1 MKKRWVGTLLLF
13 LLVQWGWSQHDFVQ
27 VKEQQLYVKGRPY
40 YFIGANYWYGP
51 LLGMDVRNLSNR
63 ERLLKELDFL
73 KKKGVTNLRVMAA
86 VEGTGY
92 VNGVMRVSPALQKS
106 PGAFDDSL
114 LRGLDF
120 LLSEM
125 GKRDMK
131 AVLFLSNNWEWTG
144 GFLQYVNWFGL
155 VSDSMVQ
162 RKLDWEE
169 VRDVTSRFYD
179 CEPCREAYLK
189 QVEHIITRTNS
200 VTGKKYTDDPAIMAW
215 QLANEPRPM
224 RTRANEKYVE
234 WIRQSAAFIK
244 RLDKHHLVSIGHEG
258 YMGTD
263 GDLGLF
269 ERIHDD
275 RNVDYLTIHIW
286 PKNWGWFKQDEM
298 KGAIGTIKNR
308 ATAYIATHEDIAR
321 TLNKPLIIE
330 EFGLPRNDHRFDPRT
345 AVSLRDEYLN
355 AIFEIWQKSKEKNDV
370 LAGLNFWS
378 FAGTGRPVKGQ
389 NYWKEGDDYTGDPP
403 MEEQGLNSI
412 FDNDKSTWRLIQ
424 KYTR

>member
-1 MKKRWVGTLLLF
+1 MIKRWAGIILLSLF
-13 LLVQWGWSQHDFVQ
+13 VQWGWSQGDFVQ
-27 VKEQQLYVKGRPY
+27 VKGPQLYVKGNPC
-40 YFIGANYWYGP
+40 YFMGANYWYGP
-51 LLGMDVRNLSNR
+51 LLGMDTGNQSNR
-63 ERLLKELDFL
+63 KRLLKELDFL

-92 VNGVMRVSPALQKS
+92 VNGVIRVSPALQKS
-106 PGAFDDSL
+106 PGVFNDSL

-144 GFLQYVNWFGL
+144 GFLQYVNWFGG

-169 VRDVTSRFYD
+169 VRDVTARFYN
-179 CEPCREAYLK
+179 CEPCKEAYLK
-189 QVEHIITRTNS
+189 QVAYIITRTNS
-200 VTGKKYTDDPAIMAW
+200 VTGKKYTEDPAIMAW

-224 RTRANEKYVE
+224 RASVNEKYVE
-234 WIRQSAAFIK
+234 WIRESAAFIK
-244 RLDKHHLVSIGHEG
+244 KLDKHHLVSIGHEG

-263 GDLGLF
+263 GDLDMF
-269 ERIHDD
+269 ARIHDD

-298 KGAIGTIKNR
+298 KDAIVAIKNK
-308 ATAYIATHEDIAR
+308 ANAYIATHEAIAR
-321 TLNKPLIIE
+321 KLNKPLIIE
-330 EFGLPRNDHRFDPRT
+330 EFGLPRNGYRFDPGT
-345 AVSLRDEYLN
+345 SVSLRDEYLEEIF
-355 AIFEIWQKSKEKNDV
+355 AIWKRSKEKKDV

-378 FAGTGRPVKGQ
+378 FAGAGRPVKGQ
-389 NYWKEGDDYTGDPP
+389 DYWKEGDDYTGDPP

-412 FDNDKSTWRLIQ
+412 FDNDKTSWRLIK
-424 KYTR
+424 KYAR